1 MPLTQSSPVDARES
15 KNAAGRPG
23 PRLTHR
29 HDAVAALDRA
39 GAARLAC
46 LELDGGG
53 GRKKG
58 HSEGGEGGEAG
69 EHCRYACGCE
79 G

>member
-39 GAARLAC
+39 GAARRGGRAIGR
-46 LELDGGG
+46 GGG
-53 GRKKG
+53 DGKDC
-58 HSEGGEGGEAG
+58 GEGEDLG
-69 EHCRYACGCE
+69 EHAGARG